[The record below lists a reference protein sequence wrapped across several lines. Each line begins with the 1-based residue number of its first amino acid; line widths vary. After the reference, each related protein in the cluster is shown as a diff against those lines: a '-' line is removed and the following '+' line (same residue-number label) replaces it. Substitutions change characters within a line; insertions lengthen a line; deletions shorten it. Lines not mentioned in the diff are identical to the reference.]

1 MTWLDGQSLVQSIFI
16 CMYCHN
22 PYIVEDTVLKVA
34 SFHYLSVFVDLL
46 FISRLVSST
55 HLSFLSLDIIEHS
68 DGINQLRF
76 SQNYS
81 FGFIPQYLRF
91 I

>member
-1 MTWLDGQSLVQSIFI
+1 
-16 CMYCHN
+16 MYCHN

-34 SFHYLSVFVDLL
+34 SFHDLSVFVDLL

>member
-1 MTWLDGQSLVQSIFI
+1 
-16 CMYCHN
+16 MYCHN

-55 HLSFLSLDIIEHS
+55 HLSFLSLDIIEHY